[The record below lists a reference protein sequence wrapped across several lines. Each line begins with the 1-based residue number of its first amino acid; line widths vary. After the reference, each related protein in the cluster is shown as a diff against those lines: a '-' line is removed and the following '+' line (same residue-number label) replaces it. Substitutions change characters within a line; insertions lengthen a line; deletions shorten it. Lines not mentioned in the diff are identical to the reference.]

1 MKQMK
6 QEQIVNI
13 LQKHA
18 DRHKYN
24 DISQL
29 AADVYALG
37 GSYLVMSW
45 LDSYCLTRGLY
56 LDNDWL

>member
-1 MKQMK
+1 MKKLK
-6 QEQIVNI
+6 QEVIVKI

-18 DRHKYN
+18 DNHKYN